1 MMNTNFHMNKVFR
14 DQVKVYLKITFGPST
29 NAHISK
35 ILLKDNT
42 GVLALLMFYED
53 RGVNTG
59 KMFRVLSFVIYTII
73 SKYVCIEYLGSE
85 KEKIK

>member
-1 MMNTNFHMNKVFR
+1 MMNPNLHKNKVFR
-14 DQVKVYLKITFGPST
+14 EQVKVYLKITFGPST

-42 GVLALLMFYED
+42 GVLALVMFYENWEK
-53 RGVNTG
+53 NTG

-73 SKYVCIEYLGSE
+73 SKYVCIDYLGSD
-85 KEKIK
+85 K